1 MMKNLK
7 KFFTSKVTLAVL
19 ACLLLV
25 GVFAGI
31 TVLAT
36 ENTPALELTGV
47 GINHDATPAI
57 KYDVTI
63 TGLSGEITDNLDRY
77 EMRFWG
83 YEPADVNDAG
93 YTDVASVA
101 NNRAFFGEYADGAQ
115 SVSFL
120 SKGFAPKEMTDTIF
134 AAAVYVDEDGNVA
147 AATAV
152 KRYSVF
158 EYICEVN
165 FSGNAE
171 QKALVA
177 ALKDYISYAQQY
189 LGYTDSASVSEV
201 GYMKVTNGKFWVVE
215 RNSATGAYERVSEQ
229 AYTAGTFLVGTN
241 FWVEADYETAV
252 FYRVD
257 GGWYNYPQTS
267 ATGLKNVYITTV
279 SEGDATRHY
288 QALPATEVTFNYG
301 EGYELLSMTG
311 NIIDKEYSYNR
322 TNAQSVAN
330 GAAVI
335 TSDAIENVRYALVAN
350 LYDENGVMFSHWE
363 DAEGNVLG
371 TINPVLNVTDMI
383 NNDVYAQA
391 LDLSGITA
399 VYEAT
404 TADRYT
410 EFDNITG
417 GGSVDLPSVGENG
430 ELIYDSTSRP
440 TSNPGGQTANITGVT
455 TGDKLANVSKVVWTY
470 DFEITAN
477 NDNADSNWTMD
488 DFFTGTSNPC
498 AYQIRPSLGNNH
510 EGALCYFQ
518 FYASR
523 DDKNNVTGWYVN
535 LANGSNN
542 NKSMSFTNAKNI
554 MSVEGKHNITLI
566 VDVETLANGR
576 LEQKGVS
583 IYTDGVYAGT
593 VQRTYNDYASI
604 NYTGETIVFWATL
617 MRSKLMVTIT
627 DMSMKEFI

>member
-1 MMKNLK
+1 MMKNIK
-7 KFFTSKVTLAVL
+7 NFFTSKVTLAVL

-120 SKGFAPKEMTDTIF
+120 SKGFSPKEMTDTLF

-165 FSGNAE
+165 FAGNAD

-189 LGYTDSASVSEV
+189 LGYTDSAAPSEV

-215 RNSATGAYERVSEQ
+215 HTEKDGYVKVSDT
-229 AYTAGTFLVGTN
+229 AYTSGTFLVGTD
-241 FWVEADYETAV
+241 FGVEADYEAAV
-252 FYRVD
+252 FKRVD
-257 GGWYNYPQTS
+257 GGWYNYPQSS
-267 ATGLKNVYITTV
+267 ATGLNNVYITTV
-279 SEGDATRHY
+279 SAGDATRHY
-288 QALPATEVTFNYG
+288 QALPATEVTFSYA
-301 EGYELLSMTG
+301 EGYELLAMTG

-322 TNAQSVAN
+322 VNATPVAN
-330 GAAVI
+330 GAA
-335 TSDAIENVRYALVAN
+335 
-350 LYDENGVMFSHWE
+350 
-363 DAEGNVLG
+363 
-371 TINPVLNVTDMI
+371 
-383 NNDVYAQA
+383 
-391 LDLSGITA
+391 
-399 VYEAT
+399 
-404 TADRYT
+404 TADK
-410 EFDNITG
+410 F
-417 GGSVDLPSVGENG
+417 SAP
-430 ELIYDSTSRP
+430 P
-440 TSNPGGQTANITGVT
+440 
-455 TGDKLANVSKVVWTY
+455 
-470 DFEITAN
+470 
-477 NDNADSNWTMD
+477 
-488 DFFTGTSNPC
+488 
-498 AYQIRPSLGNNH
+498 
-510 EGALCYFQ
+510 
-518 FYASR
+518 
-523 DDKNNVTGWYVN
+523 
-535 LANGSNN
+535 
-542 NKSMSFTNAKNI
+542 
-554 MSVEGKHNITLI
+554 
-566 VDVETLANGR
+566 
-576 LEQKGVS
+576 
-583 IYTDGVYAGT
+583 
-593 VQRTYNDYASI
+593 
-604 NYTGETIVFWATL
+604 
-617 MRSKLMVTIT
+617 
-627 DMSMKEFI
+627 